1 MSLYEDSELKPLGE
15 KKYSLEFRYP
25 HRSLCYFTANRG
37 VVTITDYEDPYE
49 FFIAFRTVGCHR
61 INIDDVILFTA
72 FDKNRER
79 KVEVLNTDNYQ
90 QLIEEG
96 VAGIVDTYRLSDL
109 DVVEMN
115 SSELKRR
122 FGRYSPTLQTYD
134 EDFQQKTSSEF
145 IKHMLN
151 KNEKEELFK

>member
-1 MSLYEDSELKPLGE
+1 MSLYEDSELNPLGE

-25 HRSLCYFTANRG
+25 HRSLCYFTSSRS
-37 VVTITDYEDPYE
+37 VVMITDYEDPDK
-49 FFIAFRTVGCHR
+49 FFIAFRTVGYLP

-90 QLIEEG
+90 ILIEKG
-96 VAGIVDTYRLSDL
+96 LGGMVDTYRLSDL

-122 FGRYSPTLQTYD
+122 FGRYTPTLQTYD